1 MMKNSTKNTKRWEVR
16 SKRTNKTVKS
26 AATRS
31 GVRTWKRNKP
41 NPSTYYLFD
50 AELGRTIR

>member
-16 SKRTNKTVKS
+16 SKRTSKTVKS
-26 AATRS
+26 TTTRS
-31 GVRTWKRNKP
+31 SARSWKRNKP

-50 AELGRTIR
+50 SELGRTIR